1 MEFLQL
7 CLTSYDSGRAP
18 VRNPVKTALGHGRHL
33 HAVTAHKKKKK
44 EKKNTTTNK
53 RSQEKQ
59 HEINTIRQQQFL
71 PVRSG
76 KSEVM

>member
-1 MEFLQL
+1 MYIYIVL
-7 CLTSYDSGRAP
+7 GNK
-18 VRNPVKTALGHGRHL
+18 RNHIQEL
-33 HAVTAHKKKKK
+33 HTHKKKK
-44 EKKNTTTNK
+44 KKNTTTNK